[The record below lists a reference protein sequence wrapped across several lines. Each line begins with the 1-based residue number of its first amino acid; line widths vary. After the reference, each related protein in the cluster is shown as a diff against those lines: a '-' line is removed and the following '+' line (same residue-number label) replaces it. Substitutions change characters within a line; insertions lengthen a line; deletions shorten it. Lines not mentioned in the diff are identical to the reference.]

1 MSRRVVVFHS
11 LDHAR
16 AALAAAAGA
25 GVPLTLR
32 TAPGAAAYA
41 GAQYLKAIVDEAAAE
56 HPGVALTAVIDCG
69 GDAGTAQG
77 ALRIGWKALGFSGP
91 ENVRDKLADIAEQS
105 GATLVTDDPDEEALD
120 LLDRADAEAA
130 CRAFLAGDAP

>member
-1 MSRRVVVFHS
+1 M
-11 LDHAR
+11 
-16 AALAAAAGA
+16 
-25 GVPLTLR
+25 
-32 TAPGAAAYA
+32 
-41 GAQYLKAIVDEAAAE
+41 
-56 HPGVALTAVIDCG
+56 IDCG